1 MKAKKQSI
9 NDKNK
14 LYILGAIAFLCVS
27 VFLLYGLN
35 ENNYRYNLSRRIPK
49 VIAII
54 ITGGSIAYSSIIFQ
68 TITNNRIITPSV
80 LGLDS
85 LYGFLQSFVVFVFGA
100 SSIVMTDGRINF
112 LLSTLL
118 MLGGS
123 TLLYKLLLKDGKTN
137 IYFLLLVGTIFGTF
151 FKSLSTFMQ
160 VLIDPN
166 DYETLQAKLF
176 ASFNNVNTD
185 ILFIVI
191 IIILIIFAVVYEDTK
206 KLDVMHLGRDNSISL
221 GVDYDKLSKKLLII
235 VSILISI
242 STALVGS
249 ITFLGILVVNLSY
262 EFINTYK
269 HKYLIACSILMSTIA
284 LVGGQF
290 IVERLLNYNTKV
302 SIIINFI
309 GGVYFLYLLL
319 KENK

>member
-1 MKAKKQSI
+1 MKDKKKI
-9 NDKNK
+9 
-14 LYILGAIAFLCVS
+14 YILFGIALLAITLFLV
-27 VFLLYGLN
+27 YGLN
-35 ENNYRYNLSRRIPK
+35 INNYEYNLSKRIPR

-54 ITGGSIAYSSIIFQ
+54 ITGGSIAFSSIIFQ

-85 LYGFLQSFVVFVFGA
+85 LYGFLQSFVVFIFGI
-100 SSIVMTDGRINF
+100 SSIVMTDGRVNF
-112 LLSTLL
+112 LVSSFL
-118 MLGGS
+118 MILGS
-123 TLLYKLLLKDGKTN
+123 MILYKFLLGNGKSN
-137 IYFLLLVGTIFGTF
+137 IYFLLFVGTIFGTL

-166 DYETLQAKLF
+166 DYVVLQSKLF
-176 ASFNNVNTD
+176 ASFTNVNTS
-185 ILFIVI
+185 ILLLVI
-191 IIILIIFAVVYEDTK
+191 IILLIIVAFIYDDMK
-206 KLDVMHLGRDNSISL
+206 KIDVLHLGRDNSISL
-221 GVDYDKLSKKLLII
+221 GVDYDRISKKFLIV

-262 EFINTYK
+262 QLIKSYK
-269 HKYLIACSILMSTIA
+269 HKYLIASSILISIIA

-290 IVERLLNYNTKV
+290 IVERLLNYNTKI

-309 GGVYFLYLLL
+309 GGAYFIYLLL

>member
-1 MKAKKQSI
+1 MKDKKKI
-9 NDKNK
+9 
-14 LYILGAIAFLCVS
+14 YILFGITLLAITLFLV
-27 VFLLYGLN
+27 YGLN
-35 ENNYRYNLSRRIPK
+35 VNNYEYNLSKRIPR
-49 VIAII
+49 VISII
-54 ITGGSIAYSSIIFQ
+54 ITGGSIAFSSIIFQ

-85 LYGFLQSFVVFVFGA
+85 LYGFLQSFVVFIFGT
-100 SSIVMTDGRINF
+100 SSIVMTDGRVNF
-112 LLSTLL
+112 LVSSFL
-118 MLGGS
+118 MILGS
-123 TLLYKLLLKDGKTN
+123 MILYKFLLGNGKSN
-137 IYFLLLVGTIFGTF
+137 IYFLLLVGTIFGTL

-166 DYETLQAKLF
+166 DYVVLQSKLF
-176 ASFNNVNTD
+176 ASFTNVNTS
-185 ILFIVI
+185 ILLLVI
-191 IIILIIFAVVYEDTK
+191 IILLIIVAFIYDDMK
-206 KLDVMHLGRDNSISL
+206 KIDVLHLGRDNSISL
-221 GVDYDKLSKKLLII
+221 GVDYDRISKKFLIV

-262 EFINTYK
+262 QLIKSYK
-269 HKYLIACSILMSTIA
+269 HKYLIASSILISIIA

-290 IVERLLNYNTKV
+290 IVERLLNYNTKI

-309 GGVYFLYLLL
+309 GGAYFIYLLL

>member
-1 MKAKKQSI
+1 MKDKKKI
-9 NDKNK
+9 
-14 LYILGAIAFLCVS
+14 YILFGIALLAITLFLV
-27 VFLLYGLN
+27 YGLN
-35 ENNYRYNLSRRIPK
+35 VDNYEYNLSKRIPR
-49 VIAII
+49 VVAII
-54 ITGGSIAYSSIIFQ
+54 ITGGSIAFSSIIFQ

-85 LYGFLQSFVVFVFGA
+85 LYGFLQSFVVFIFGT
-100 SSIVMTDGRINF
+100 SSIVMTDGRVNF
-112 LLSTLL
+112 LVSSFLMILGSMIFYKFLL
-118 MLGGS
+118 GN
-123 TLLYKLLLKDGKTN
+123 GKSN
-137 IYFLLLVGTIFGTF
+137 IYFLLLVGTIFGTL

-166 DYETLQAKLF
+166 DYVVLQSKLF
-176 ASFNNVNTD
+176 ASFTNVNTS
-185 ILFIVI
+185 ILLLVI
-191 IIILIIFAVVYEDTK
+191 IILLIIVAFIYDDMK
-206 KLDVMHLGRDNSISL
+206 KIDVLHLGRDNSISL
-221 GVDYDKLSKKLLII
+221 GVDYDKISKKLLIV

-262 EFINTYK
+262 QLIKSYK
-269 HKYLIACSILMSTIA
+269 HKYLIASSILISIIA

-290 IVERLLNYNTKV
+290 IVERLLNYNTKI

-309 GGVYFLYLLL
+309 GGAYFIYLLL

>member
-1 MKAKKQSI
+1 MKDKKKI
-9 NDKNK
+9 
-14 LYILGAIAFLCVS
+14 YILFGIALLAITLFLV
-27 VFLLYGLN
+27 YGLN
-35 ENNYRYNLSRRIPK
+35 VNNYEYNLSKRIPR
-49 VIAII
+49 VISII
-54 ITGGSIAYSSIIFQ
+54 ITGGSIAFSSIIFQ

-85 LYGFLQSFVVFVFGA
+85 LYGFLQSFVVFIFGT
-100 SSIVMTDGRINF
+100 SSIVMTDGRVNF
-112 LLSTLL
+112 LVSSFL
-118 MLGGS
+118 MILGS
-123 TLLYKLLLKDGKTN
+123 MILYKFLLGNGKSN
-137 IYFLLLVGTIFGTF
+137 IYFLLLVGTIFGTL

-166 DYETLQAKLF
+166 DYVVLQSKLF
-176 ASFNNVNTD
+176 ASFTNVNTS
-185 ILFIVI
+185 ILLVVI
-191 IIILIIFAVVYEDTK
+191 IILLIIVAFIYDDMRK
-206 KLDVMHLGRDNSISL
+206 IDVLHLGRDNSISL
-221 GVDYDKLSKKLLII
+221 GVDYDKISKKLLIV

-262 EFINTYK
+262 QLIKSYK
-269 HKYLIACSILMSTIA
+269 HKYLIASSILISIIA

-290 IVERLLNYNTKV
+290 IVERLLNYNTKI

-309 GGVYFLYLLL
+309 GGAYFIYLLL

>member
-1 MKAKKQSI
+1 MKDKKKI
-9 NDKNK
+9 
-14 LYILGAIAFLCVS
+14 YILFGIALLAIILFLV
-27 VFLLYGLN
+27 YGLN
-35 ENNYRYNLSRRIPK
+35 VDNYEYNLSKRIPR
-49 VIAII
+49 VVAII
-54 ITGGSIAYSSIIFQ
+54 ITGGSIAFSSIIFQ

-85 LYGFLQSFVVFVFGA
+85 LYGFLQSFVVFIFGT
-100 SSIVMTDGRINF
+100 SSIVMIDGRVNF
-112 LLSTLL
+112 LVSSFL
-118 MLGGS
+118 MILGS
-123 TLLYKLLLKDGKTN
+123 MILYKFLLGNGKSN
-137 IYFLLLVGTIFGTF
+137 IYFLLLVGTIFGTL

-166 DYETLQAKLF
+166 DYVVLQSKLF
-176 ASFNNVNTD
+176 ASFTNVNTS
-185 ILFIVI
+185 ILLLVI
-191 IIILIIFAVVYEDTK
+191 IILLIIVAFIYDDMK
-206 KLDVMHLGRDNSISL
+206 KIDVLHLGRDNSISL
-221 GVDYDKLSKKLLII
+221 GVDYDRISKKFLIV

-262 EFINTYK
+262 QLIKSYK
-269 HKYLIACSILMSTIA
+269 HKYLIASSILISIIA

-290 IVERLLNYNTKV
+290 IVERLLNYNTKI

-309 GGVYFLYLLL
+309 GGAYFIYLLL

>member
-1 MKAKKQSI
+1 MKDKKKI
-9 NDKNK
+9 
-14 LYILGAIAFLCVS
+14 YILFGIALLAITLFLV
-27 VFLLYGLN
+27 YGLN
-35 ENNYRYNLSRRIPK
+35 VNNYEYNLSKRIPR
-49 VIAII
+49 VVAII
-54 ITGGSIAYSSIIFQ
+54 ITGGSIAFSSIIFQ

-85 LYGFLQSFVVFVFGA
+85 LYGFLQSFVVFIFGT
-100 SSIVMTDGRINF
+100 SSIVMTDGRVNF
-112 LLSTLL
+112 LVSSFL
-118 MLGGS
+118 MILGS
-123 TLLYKLLLKDGKTN
+123 MILYKFLLGNGKSN
-137 IYFLLLVGTIFGTF
+137 IYFLLLVGTIFGTL

-166 DYETLQAKLF
+166 DYVVLQSKLF
-176 ASFNNVNTD
+176 ASFTNVNTS
-185 ILFIVI
+185 ILLLVI
-191 IIILIIFAVVYEDTK
+191 IILLIIVAFIYDDMK
-206 KLDVMHLGRDNSISL
+206 KIDVLHLGRDNSISL
-221 GVDYDKLSKKLLII
+221 GVDYDRISKKFLIV

-262 EFINTYK
+262 QLIKSYK
-269 HKYLIACSILMSTIA
+269 HKYLIASSILISIIA

-290 IVERLLNYNTKV
+290 IVERLLNYNTKI

-309 GGVYFLYLLL
+309 GGAYFIYLLL

>member
-1 MKAKKQSI
+1 MKDKKKI
-9 NDKNK
+9 
-14 LYILGAIAFLCVS
+14 YILFGIALLAITLFLV
-27 VFLLYGLN
+27 YGLN
-35 ENNYRYNLSRRIPK
+35 VNNYEYNLSKRIPR
-49 VIAII
+49 VVAII
-54 ITGGSIAYSSIIFQ
+54 ITGGSIAFSSIIFQ

-85 LYGFLQSFVVFVFGA
+85 LYGFLQSFVVFIFGT
-100 SSIVMTDGRINF
+100 SSIVMTDGRVNF
-112 LLSTLL
+112 LVSSFL
-118 MLGGS
+118 MILGS
-123 TLLYKLLLKDGKTN
+123 MILYKFLLGNGKSN
-137 IYFLLLVGTIFGTF
+137 IYFLLLVGTIFGTL

-166 DYETLQAKLF
+166 DYVLLQSKLF
-176 ASFNNVNTD
+176 ASFTNVNTS
-185 ILFIVI
+185 ILLLVI
-191 IIILIIFAVVYEDTK
+191 IILLIIVAFIYDDMK
-206 KLDVMHLGRDNSISL
+206 KIDVLHLGRDNSISL
-221 GVDYDKLSKKLLII
+221 GVDYDRISKKFLIV

-262 EFINTYK
+262 QLIKSYK
-269 HKYLIACSILMSTIA
+269 HKYLIASSILISIIA

-290 IVERLLNYNTKV
+290 IVERLLNYNTKI

-309 GGVYFLYLLL
+309 GGAYFIYLLL

>member
-1 MKAKKQSI
+1 MKDKKKI
-9 NDKNK
+9 
-14 LYILGAIAFLCVS
+14 YILFGIALLAITLFLV
-27 VFLLYGLN
+27 YGLN
-35 ENNYRYNLSRRIPK
+35 VDNYEYNLSKRIPR
-49 VIAII
+49 VISII
-54 ITGGSIAYSSIIFQ
+54 ITGGSIAFSSIIFQ

-85 LYGFLQSFVVFVFGA
+85 LYGFLQSFVVFIFGT
-100 SSIVMTDGRINF
+100 SSIVMTDGRVNF
-112 LLSTLL
+112 LVSSFL
-118 MLGGS
+118 MILGS
-123 TLLYKLLLKDGKTN
+123 MILYKFLLGNGKSN
-137 IYFLLLVGTIFGTF
+137 IYFLLLVGTIFGTL

-166 DYETLQAKLF
+166 DYVVLQSKLF
-176 ASFNNVNTD
+176 ASFTNVNTS
-185 ILFIVI
+185 ILLLVI
-191 IIILIIFAVVYEDTK
+191 IILLIIVAFIYDDMK
-206 KLDVMHLGRDNSISL
+206 KIDVLHLGRDNSISL
-221 GVDYDKLSKKLLII
+221 GVDYDKISKKLLIV

-262 EFINTYK
+262 QLIKSYK
-269 HKYLIACSILMSTIA
+269 HKYLIASSILISIVA

-290 IVERLLNYNTKV
+290 IVERLLNYNTKI

-309 GGVYFLYLLL
+309 GGAYFIYLLL

>member
-1 MKAKKQSI
+1 MKDKKKI
-9 NDKNK
+9 
-14 LYILGAIAFLCVS
+14 YILFGITLLAITLFLV
-27 VFLLYGLN
+27 YGLN
-35 ENNYRYNLSRRIPK
+35 VNNYEYNLSKRIPR
-49 VIAII
+49 VISII
-54 ITGGSIAYSSIIFQ
+54 ITGGSIAFSSIIFQ

-85 LYGFLQSFVVFVFGA
+85 LYGFLQSFVVFIFGT
-100 SSIVMTDGRINF
+100 SSIVMTDGRVNF
-112 LLSTLL
+112 LVSSFL
-118 MLGGS
+118 MILGS
-123 TLLYKLLLKDGKTN
+123 MILYKFLLGNGKSN
-137 IYFLLLVGTIFGTF
+137 IYFLLLVGTIFGTL

-166 DYETLQAKLF
+166 DYVVLQSKLF
-176 ASFNNVNTD
+176 ASFTNVNTS
-185 ILFIVI
+185 ILLLVI
-191 IIILIIFAVVYEDTK
+191 IILLIIVAFIYDDMK
-206 KLDVMHLGRDNSISL
+206 KIDVLHLGRDNSISL
-221 GVDYDKLSKKLLII
+221 GVDYDKISKKLLIV

-262 EFINTYK
+262 QLIKSYK
-269 HKYLIACSILMSTIA
+269 HKYLIVSSILISIIA

-290 IVERLLNYNTKV
+290 IVERLLNYNTKI

-309 GGVYFLYLLL
+309 GGAYFIYLLL

>member
-1 MKAKKQSI
+1 MKDKKKI
-9 NDKNK
+9 
-14 LYILGAIAFLCVS
+14 YILFGIALLAIILFLV
-27 VFLLYGLN
+27 YGLN
-35 ENNYRYNLSRRIPK
+35 VDNYEYNLSKRIPR
-49 VIAII
+49 VVAII
-54 ITGGSIAYSSIIFQ
+54 ITGGSIAFSSIIFQ

-85 LYGFLQSFVVFVFGA
+85 LYGFLQSFVVFIFGT
-100 SSIVMTDGRINF
+100 SSIVMIDGRVNF
-112 LLSTLL
+112 LVSSFL
-118 MLGGS
+118 MILGS
-123 TLLYKLLLKDGKTN
+123 MILYKFLLGNGKSN
-137 IYFLLLVGTIFGTF
+137 IYFLLLVGTIFGTL

-166 DYETLQAKLF
+166 DYVVLQSKLF
-176 ASFNNVNTD
+176 ASFTNVNTS
-185 ILFIVI
+185 ILLLVI
-191 IIILIIFAVVYEDTK
+191 IILLIIVAFIYDDMK
-206 KLDVMHLGRDNSISL
+206 KIDVLHLGRDNSISL
-221 GVDYDKLSKKLLII
+221 GVDYDKISKKLLIV

-262 EFINTYK
+262 QLIKSYK
-269 HKYLIACSILMSTIA
+269 HKYLIASSILISIIA

-290 IVERLLNYNTKV
+290 IVERLLNYNTKI

-309 GGVYFLYLLL
+309 GGAYFIYLLL

>member
-1 MKAKKQSI
+1 MKDKKKI
-9 NDKNK
+9 
-14 LYILGAIAFLCVS
+14 YILFGIALLAITLFLV
-27 VFLLYGLN
+27 YGLN
-35 ENNYRYNLSRRIPK
+35 VDNYEYNLSKRIPR
-49 VIAII
+49 VVAII
-54 ITGGSIAYSSIIFQ
+54 ITGGSIAFSSIIFQ

-85 LYGFLQSFVVFVFGA
+85 LYGFLQSFVVFIFGT
-100 SSIVMTDGRINF
+100 SSIVMTDGRVNF
-112 LLSTLL
+112 LVSSFL
-118 MLGGS
+118 MILGS
-123 TLLYKLLLKDGKTN
+123 MILYKFLLGNGKSN
-137 IYFLLLVGTIFGTF
+137 IYFLLLVGTIFGTL

-166 DYETLQAKLF
+166 DYVLLQSKLF
-176 ASFNNVNTD
+176 ASFTNVNTS
-185 ILFIVI
+185 ILLVVI
-191 IIILIIFAVVYEDTK
+191 IILLIIVAFIYDDMK
-206 KLDVMHLGRDNSISL
+206 KIDVLHLGRDNSISL
-221 GVDYDKLSKKLLII
+221 GVDYDKISKKLLIV

-262 EFINTYK
+262 QLIKSYK
-269 HKYLIACSILMSTIA
+269 HKYLIASSILISIIA

-290 IVERLLNYNTKV
+290 IVERLLNYNTKI

-309 GGVYFLYLLL
+309 GGAYFIYLLL

>member
-1 MKAKKQSI
+1 MKDKKKI
-9 NDKNK
+9 
-14 LYILGAIAFLCVS
+14 YILFGIALLAITLFLV
-27 VFLLYGLN
+27 YGLN
-35 ENNYRYNLSRRIPK
+35 INNYEYNLSKRIPR
-49 VIAII
+49 VISII
-54 ITGGSIAYSSIIFQ
+54 ITGGSIAFSSIIFQ

-85 LYGFLQSFVVFVFGA
+85 LYGFLQSFVVFIFGT
-100 SSIVMTDGRINF
+100 SSIVMTDGRVNF
-112 LLSTLL
+112 LVSSFL
-118 MLGGS
+118 MILGS
-123 TLLYKLLLKDGKTN
+123 MILYKFLLGNGKSN
-137 IYFLLLVGTIFGTF
+137 IYFLLLVGTIFGTL

-166 DYETLQAKLF
+166 DYVVLQSKLF
-176 ASFNNVNTD
+176 ASFTNVNTS
-185 ILFIVI
+185 ILLVVI
-191 IIILIIFAVVYEDTK
+191 IILLIIVAFIYDDMK
-206 KLDVMHLGRDNSISL
+206 KIDVLHLGRDNSISL
-221 GVDYDKLSKKLLII
+221 GVDYDKICKKLLIV

-262 EFINTYK
+262 QLIKSYK
-269 HKYLIACSILMSTIA
+269 HKYLIASSILISIIA

-290 IVERLLNYNTKV
+290 IVERLLNYNTKI

-309 GGVYFLYLLL
+309 GGAYFIYLLL

>member
-1 MKAKKQSI
+1 MKDKKKI
-9 NDKNK
+9 
-14 LYILGAIAFLCVS
+14 YILFGIALLAITLFLV
-27 VFLLYGLN
+27 YGLN
-35 ENNYRYNLSRRIPK
+35 INNYEYNLSKRIPR
-49 VIAII
+49 VVAII
-54 ITGGSIAYSSIIFQ
+54 ITGGSIAFSSIIFQ

-85 LYGFLQSFVVFVFGA
+85 LYGFLQSFVVFILGT
-100 SSIVMTDGRINF
+100 SSIVMTDGRVNF
-112 LLSTLL
+112 LVSSFL
-118 MLGGS
+118 MILGS
-123 TLLYKLLLKDGKTN
+123 MILYKFLLGNGKSN
-137 IYFLLLVGTIFGTF
+137 IYFLLLVGTIFGTL

-166 DYETLQAKLF
+166 DYVVLQSKLF
-176 ASFNNVNTD
+176 ASFTNVNTS
-185 ILFIVI
+185 ILLLVI
-191 IIILIIFAVVYEDTK
+191 IILLIIVAFIYDDMK
-206 KLDVMHLGRDNSISL
+206 KIDVLHLGRDNSISL
-221 GVDYDKLSKKLLII
+221 GVDYDKISKKLLIV

-262 EFINTYK
+262 QLIKSYK
-269 HKYLIACSILMSTIA
+269 HKYLIASSILISIIA

-290 IVERLLNYNTKV
+290 IVERLLNYNTKI

-309 GGVYFLYLLL
+309 GGAYFIYLLL

>member
-1 MKAKKQSI
+1 MKDKKKI
-9 NDKNK
+9 
-14 LYILGAIAFLCVS
+14 YILFGIALLAITLFLV
-27 VFLLYGLN
+27 YGLN
-35 ENNYRYNLSRRIPK
+35 VNNYEYNLSKRIPR
-49 VIAII
+49 VVAII
-54 ITGGSIAYSSIIFQ
+54 ITGGSIAFSSIIFQ

-85 LYGFLQSFVVFVFGA
+85 LYGFLQSFVVFIFGT
-100 SSIVMTDGRINF
+100 SSIVMTDGRVNF
-112 LLSTLL
+112 LVSSFL
-118 MLGGS
+118 MILGS
-123 TLLYKLLLKDGKTN
+123 MILYKFLLGNGKSN
-137 IYFLLLVGTIFGTF
+137 IYFLLLVGTIFGTL

-166 DYETLQAKLF
+166 DYVVLQSKLF
-176 ASFNNVNTD
+176 ASFTNVNTS
-185 ILFIVI
+185 ILLVVI
-191 IIILIIFAVVYEDTK
+191 IILLIIVAFIYDDMK
-206 KLDVMHLGRDNSISL
+206 KIDVLHLGRDNSISL
-221 GVDYDKLSKKLLII
+221 GVDYDRISKKLLIV

-262 EFINTYK
+262 QLIKSYK
-269 HKYLIACSILMSTIA
+269 HKYLIASSILISIIA

-290 IVERLLNYNTKV
+290 IVERLLNYNTKI

-309 GGVYFLYLLL
+309 GGAYFIYLLL